1 MDITT
6 DTRGQEHVQHVQS
19 VNMQAVVLLHPVP
32 SVLLELTT
40 LTRDA
45 STVPLVLR
53 ELTRALLEKLLV
65 RIVLLEHMLWLVKVA
80 VRFVPL
86 VDTRWPNGVVAVDVQ
101 KANII
106 LVLVTVLVPYVLLVE
121 LHVLEK
127 EKLVALSVQLVA

>member
-1 MDITT
+1 
-6 DTRGQEHVQHVQS
+6 
-19 VNMQAVVLLHPVP
+19 MQAVVLLHPVP

-53 ELTRALLEKLLV
+53 ELTRALLDKLLV

-101 KANII
+101 RANII
-106 LVLVTVLVPYVLLVE
+106 LVLVTVLVRCVLLAQ